1 MAQITGRYGA
11 VEISLPRRSYDDNK
25 GVDANG
31 NAIPVEFTD
40 LWNGSKGFAQ
50 RGENDLDYTVD
61 GKYVNIVDTELPDSG
76 TKTNGIE
83 LFIPDADS
91 PYSPT
96 SVPTIVSSI
105 TSWSLDNSISPIEYT
120 ASNTHG
126 YRGKL
131 AGLHDATGNIAG
143 LGAIPPIA
151 PGQRFRFYGFT
162 GPKNG
167 AVKSTDGLVYAIT
180 AIANSVQINVSYQW
194 NNPIMWTVGWQADW
208 HQEGDELTVTDGEG
222 SGFWDYT
229 KVPCCALMP
238 SKTKN
243 LRIFDENNKDM
254 ADLCLLDANIQFTNE
269 TAQYANSCSA
279 SAGGWQSR
287 LPGPTTC
294 TVSTNIQGDDFRKTG
309 SLLPGVNHG
318 VQIYV
323 GDDSEDCGISWW
335 YFHKLFFTGFS
346 GLNVDTSNN
355 SPLQFS
361 CNMDFN
367 AFPDCDPGYI
377 LFKDNSKKDV
387 EKAPKFL
394 IDLRND
400 GNGGIPDFLL

>member
-11 VEISLPRRSYDDNK
+11 VEISLPGGSYDSDDYA
-25 GVDANG
+25 G
-31 NAIPVEFTD
+31 I
-40 LWNGSKGFAQ
+40 WSGSIDYAQ
-50 RGENDLDYTVD
+50 RGENNTNLVV
-61 GKYVNIVDTELPDSG
+61 GGENVKTELPDSG
-76 TKTNGIE
+76 VKTDGVD
-83 LFIPDADS
+83 LFIPDGTTPFKA
-91 PYSPT
+91 T
-96 SVPTIVSSI
+96 APTIVSSI
-105 TSWSLDNSISPIEYT
+105 TSWSLDNTISPIEYT

-162 GPKNG
+162 GPKDG
-167 AVKSTDGLVYAIT
+167 AVKSENGLVYAIT

-194 NNPIMWTVGWQADW
+194 NNPITWTVGWQADW
-208 HQEGDELTVTDGEG
+208 HQEGDELTVTDGH
-222 SGFWDYT
+222 GFWDYT
-229 KVPCCALMP
+229 NVPCCALMP

-243 LRIFDENNKDM
+243 LRIFDESNNDM

-279 SAGGWQSR
+279 RAGGWQSR

-323 GDDSEDCGISWW
+323 GDDNGDCGISWW
-335 YFHKLFFTGFS
+335 YFHKLFFSGFS

-377 LFKDNSKKDV
+377 LFKDNSKKNEEDV
-387 EKAPKFL
+387 PAKFL
-394 IDLRND
+394 IDLRD
-400 GNGGIPDFLL
+400 ADNGYIPPFLTN